1 LIAIELEL
9 LRISVALALRV
20 SKSVSKS
27 RPTRLLISIGGGI
40 AAYKVCTVIST
51 LFQQGIEVR
60 VILTTSAQNFITPLT
75 VATLARHR
83 AYTDADFWAA
93 NARPLHIELAEWA
106 DLILIAPLTANT
118 LGKIAYGLADNLL
131 TNTVLASTC
140 PVLLAP
146 AMNTDM
152 WEQLAVQR
160 NYRLVEADPRYHWCS
175 VGEGLLACDRV
186 GKGRMAEPE
195 TIITHLQSLIISGGK
210 QDLWGKQILV
220 STGGTREFL
229 DPVRFLGNP
238 ATGKMGLAIAQ
249 AAAHRGA
256 QVTLV
261 YGNVPREPSEPN
273 IRSIATPT
281 SDQMA
286 AALFEH
292 FPAADLTFM
301 AAAVADVR
309 PASYNHRKLAKQELP
324 SAIPVLNVL
333 DIAAELGRRKQGQQK
348 LIGFAAQTGDIITP
362 ATAKLERKNLDAIV
376 ANPIDLPT
384 AGFGTDH
391 NEAVWIDRAGQQVV
405 IPHCSKLEMAHKLL
419 DLSQLLTANK
429 FIES

>member
-1 LIAIELEL
+1 VE
-9 LRISVALALRV
+9 
-20 SKSVSKS
+20 S
-27 RPTRLLISIGGGI
+27 RPTRLLIAIGGGI

-51 LFQQGIEVR
+51 LFQQGFEVR
-60 VILTTSAQNFITPLT
+60 VVLTTAAQQFITPLT
-75 VATLARHR
+75 VSTLSRHQ

-93 NARPLHIELAEWA
+93 AARPLHIELGEWA

-118 LGKIAYGLADNLL
+118 LGKLAYGLADNLL

-152 WEQLAVQR
+152 WEQVAIQR
-160 NYRLVEADPRYHWCS
+160 NYRLLATDPRYHWCNL
-175 VGEGLLACDRV
+175 GEGLLACDRV

-195 TIITHLQSLIISGGK
+195 SIITHLQSLQHSGGK
-210 QDLWGKQILV
+210 QDFRGKRVLV
-220 STGGTREFL
+220 STGGTKEFL

-256 QVTLV
+256 TVQLV
-261 YGNVPREPSEPN
+261 YGNLPQEPAESSIQN
-273 IRSIATPT
+273 IFTPT
-281 SDQMA
+281 SDRMA
-286 AALFEH
+286 TAMFEH
-292 FPAADLTFM
+292 FPNADFTFM

-309 PASYNHRKLAKQELP
+309 PANYHSRKLAKQELP
-324 SAIPVLNVL
+324 AAIPVLDVL
-333 DIAAELGRRKQGQQK
+333 DIAAELGRRKQPQQK

-362 ATAKLERKNLDAIV
+362 ALAKLERKGLDAIV

-384 AGFGTDH
+384 SGFGTDT
-391 NEAVWIDRAGQQVV
+391 NQAVWIDRAGQQIS
-405 IPHCSKLEMAHKLL
+405 IPHCSKLAMAHRLL
-419 DLSQLLTANK
+419 DLSQTLNST
-429 FIES
+429 

>member
-1 LIAIELEL
+1 
-9 LRISVALALRV
+9 V
-20 SKSVSKS
+20 STP
-27 RPTRLLISIGGGI
+27 RPSRLLISIGGGI
-40 AAYKVCTVIST
+40 AAYKVCTVISS

-60 VILTTSAQNFITPLT
+60 VVLTESAQNFITPLT
-75 VATLARHR
+75 VSTLARQR

-93 NARPLHIELAEWA
+93 TDSFAATGGYRPLHIELGEWA
-106 DLILIAPLTANT
+106 DLILVAPLTANT
-118 LGKIAYGLADNLL
+118 LGKLTHGLADNLL

-152 WEQLAVQR
+152 WEQMAVQR
-160 NYRLVEADPRYHWCS
+160 NHRLLKTDPRYHWCNL
-175 VGEGLLACDRV
+175 GEGLLACDRV

-195 TIITHLQSLIISGGK
+195 SIITHLQSLLISGGK
-210 QDLWGKQILV
+210 QDLLGQEILI

-256 QVTLV
+256 SVKLV
-261 YGNVPREPSEPN
+261 YGNLPKEPIEPN
-273 IRSIATPT
+273 IQLISAPT

-292 FPAADLTFM
+292 FPSTDITFM

-309 PASYNHRKLAKQELP
+309 PANYSNRKLAKQEIP
-324 SAIPVLNVL
+324 TAIPVLDVL
-333 DIAAELGRRKQGQQK
+333 DIAAELGRRKQGHQK
-348 LIGFAAQTGDIITP
+348 LIGFAAQTGDIVTP
-362 ATAKLERKNLDAIV
+362 AKAKLERKNLDAIV
-376 ANPIDLPT
+376 ANPIDLPQ
-384 AGFGTDH
+384 AGFGSDH
-391 NEAVWIDRAGQQVV
+391 NQAVWIDRAGQQVV
-405 IPHCSKLEMAHKLL
+405 IPHCSKLTMAHRLL
-419 DLSQLLTANK
+419 DLSQTLTTA
-429 FIES
+429 

>member
-1 LIAIELEL
+1 VST
-9 LRISVALALRV
+9 LR
-20 SKSVSKS
+20 
-27 RPTRLLISIGGGI
+27 PPRLLISIGGGI
-40 AAYKVCTVIST
+40 AAYKVCTVISS

-60 VILTTSAQNFITPLT
+60 VVLTESAQSFITPLT
-75 VATLARHR
+75 VSTLARQR

-93 NARPLHIELAEWA
+93 NDRPLHIELGEWA

-118 LGKIAYGLADNLL
+118 LGKLANGLADNLL

-152 WEQLAVQR
+152 WEQMSVQR
-160 NYRLVEADPRYHWCS
+160 NYRLLGANPRYHWCS
-175 VGEGLLACDRV
+175 LGEGLLACDRV

-195 TIITHLQSLIISGGK
+195 SIITHLQSLLISGGK
-210 QDLWGKQILV
+210 QDLLGQEILI
-220 STGGTREFL
+220 STGGTREYL

-256 QVTLV
+256 TVKLV
-261 YGNVPREPSEPN
+261 YGNLPQEPIEPN
-273 IRSIATPT
+273 IQLISTPT
-281 SDQMA
+281 SDRMA

-292 FPAADLTFM
+292 FPSADLTFM

-309 PASYNHRKLAKQELP
+309 PANYSNRKLAKQEIP
-324 SAIPVLNVL
+324 TAIPVLDVL
-333 DIAAELGRRKQGQQK
+333 DIAAELGRRKQGWQK

-362 ATAKLERKNLDAIV
+362 AQAKLERKNLDAIV
-376 ANPIDLPT
+376 ANPIDLPQ
-384 AGFGTDH
+384 AGFGSDH
-391 NEAVWIDRAGQQVV
+391 NQAVWIDRFGQQVA

-419 DLSQLLTANK
+419 DLSCQLITEDTDK
-429 FIES
+429 